1 MKIIEHELA
10 ELKKNI
16 GEMWDLV
23 HKQISRASEALLTNN
38 KDLAHE
44 VLAMERRVNAY
55 ELKIDSD
62 CEDVIALYAP
72 VAVDLRFVLAVLKV
86 NTNLERLGDFA
97 EGIARF
103 VVRHSDHGAME
114 QEMIEKTRLRE
125 MIGTVLEMFELTK
138 QAMEQENTELATK
151 VFSKDNI
158 VDEIN
163 ISSIEILNNYIQK
176 DPSLGLTALY
186 LVGVIRKLE
195 RFGDHCTNIAEEIIF
210 YVDAKVLK
218 HKGKKYNSPDL
229 VEEKP
234 QEEGAKQA

>member
-23 HKQISRASEALLTNN
+23 YKQISRASEALLTNN

-103 VVRHSDHGAME
+103 VVRHSDHGDVE

-138 QAMEQENTELATK
+138 QAMEQENTDLATK

-195 RFGDHCTNIAEEIIF
+195 LFGDHCTNIAEEIIF